1 MVIKKRRSSRPDSWI
16 KRLEENKYKI
26 ALAIV
31 FLAIA
36 SFIDYLAGSYTT
48 SIQGAY
54 VKDIIL
60 DHTKPINLGFIFVWG
75 WLTIVFVFFAY
86 PVFFKPEKIHL
97 AVTMFGLLIL
107 VRSISITLTHLGTP
121 PDAIPVDFPSV
132 LALLRFKND
141 LFFSGHTALPFLG
154 FLLFKKRTIKYFML
168 ASSFIMAA
176 TVLLMH
182 QHYSIDVFAA
192 FFISYGV
199 YKIGDK
205 IFKSDIVE

>member
-1 MVIKKRRSSRPDSWI
+1 MNKKKSRKFDSW
-16 KRLEENKYKI
+16 KKKVEENKYKI
-26 ALAIV
+26 VLAIV

-48 SIQGAY
+48 SIQGVHVADL
-54 VKDIIL
+54 VL
-60 DHTKPINLGFIFVWG
+60 DHIKPIDLGIIFVWG
-75 WLTIVFVFFAY
+75 YLAVVFIFFAY

-97 AVTMFGLLIL
+97 AVTMFSLLL
-107 VRSISITLTHLGTP
+107 VTRSISIILTHLGTP
-121 PDAIPVDFPSV
+121 PDVIPVNFPS
-132 LALLRFKND
+132 LLSFFRFKND

-154 FLLFKKRTIKYFML
+154 FLIFKKRAMKYFML
-168 ASSFIMAA
+168 ASSFIMAV

-192 FFISYGV
+192 FFIAYGI